1 MKNLLFLVIGVFF
14 FGCSKMNEEV
24 DSESSSYFPPFAS
37 STWETIHAEELG
49 WSTEDLD
56 KLLDFV
62 ASRETRAFI
71 ILKDGKI
78 VMEKYWNVGLLGQSF
93 NANSNWY
100 WASAAK
106 TLTSFLVGQAEQD
119 EVINLESAS
128 SLFLGN
134 NWSALTKE
142 KEDRITV
149 RHHLTMTTG
158 LDDTHGN
165 TACTDAECLTY
176 LAEPGTR
183 WSYHNAPYTI
193 LKGIIEG
200 ATNEDFDDY
209 FQRKLKDKI
218 GMDGFWSYQGYNHL
232 YFSTPR
238 SMARFGL
245 LMLNNG
251 VWNGQKV
258 MDNDAYLSAS
268 IESSQDINPSYG
280 YLWWLNGK
288 SQLMLPG
295 LQLKFNQ
302 YLTPSAPSEMYAA
315 MGKNGQFINIVPS
328 ENLVVV
334 RMGASPDQSLV
345 PTEFQDEV
353 WKRLNQV
360 MNK

>member
-1 MKNLLFLVIGVFF
+1 MD
-14 FGCSKMNEEV
+14 EV
-24 DSESSSYFPPFAS
+24 VETEGSVYFPPLTS
-37 STWETIHAEELG
+37 STWETTNSEELG
-49 WSTEDLD
+49 WSTEQLDDL
-56 KLLDFV
+56 LEFV
-62 ASRETRAFI
+62 ESKETRAFI
-71 ILKDGKI
+71 ILKNGKI
-78 VMEKYWNVGLLGQSF
+78 VVEEYWNKGLLGLDF

-119 EVINLESAS
+119 GRIDLEAS
-128 SLFLGN
+128 SSLYLGN
-134 NWSALTKE
+134 NWSSLTKE
-142 KEDRITV
+142 QEDRITV

-158 LDDTHGN
+158 LDDTNNDIH
-165 TACTDAECLTY
+165 CTDPECLTY
-176 LAEPGTR
+176 LAEPGSR
-183 WSYHNAPYTI
+183 WAYHNGPYTI
-193 LKGIIEG
+193 LDGILEG
-200 ATNEDFDDY
+200 ATDEDFDTY
-209 FQRKLKDKI
+209 FERKLKNPI
-218 GMDGFWSYQGYNHL
+218 GMDGFWTYQGYNHL
-232 YFSTPR
+232 YFSTAR

-251 VWNGQKV
+251 VWEGQKV
-258 MDNDAYLSAS
+258 IDNDDYLAAS

-288 SQLMLPG
+288 SHLMLPG

-302 YLTPSAPSEMYAA
+302 FLTPSAPAEMYAA

-328 ENLVVV
+328 ENLVVI

-353 WKRLNQV
+353 WKRLNEV